1 MQVIDID
8 PTEQSRSNEGSGI
21 TPLSSSDFV
30 LHAPDAH
37 YVAHDD
43 GEMVARCST
52 WWTSV
57 PRLDGY
63 RVGLIGHYAAVH
75 GSGGDATLQRAC
87 ERLRSE
93 GCTLAIGPLDGSTW
107 RRYRFV
113 TQRIGNSPAFFL
125 EPDNPDSWPRDFERC
140 GFTALAQYR
149 SALTMD
155 LDDAAAQAVADHARF
170 RRQGLRLRPFD
181 QADVDAEFRRLYQV
195 SLASFSNNFLYTP
208 IGESEFTR
216 QYRALLPFVRP
227 GFISI
232 VEDDAGPIGFMFAIP
247 DALEAARTSD
257 GFISTLIVKTVAV
270 APRWRG
276 AGVGSMLLHHTHALA
291 RQQGFTRVI
300 HALMHETNASQ
311 HMSGDRAVTIRRY
324 ALFAKPL

>member
-1 MQVIDID
+1 MHVIDID
-8 PTEQSRSNEGSGI
+8 PTEQSRSNDGSGI
-21 TPLSSSDFV
+21 TPLSSSDV
-30 LHAPDAH
+30 AVHAPDAH
-37 YVAHDD
+37 YVAREA
-43 GEMVARCST
+43 GEIVARCST

-57 PRLDGY
+57 PHLNGHRP
-63 RVGLIGHYAAVH
+63 GLIGHYAAIH
-75 GSGGDATLQRAC
+75 GSGGDAVLQRAC
-87 ERLRSE
+87 ERLRSN

-113 TQRIGNSPAFFL
+113 TERLGSAPAFFL
-125 EPDNPDSWPRDFERC
+125 EPDNPDSWPRHFERC

-149 SALTMD
+149 SALTTD

-170 RRQGLRLRPFD
+170 RRKGLRLRPFD
-181 QADVDAEFRRLYQV
+181 PEDTDAELRRLYQL

-216 QYRALLPFVRP
+216 QYRALLPFIRSE
-227 GFISI
+227 FISI
-232 VEDDAGPIGFMFAIP
+232 VEDEAGPIGFMFAIP

-257 GFISTLIVKTVAV
+257 GSVSTLIVKTVAV

-300 HALMHETNASQ
+300 HALMYETNVSQ
-311 HMSGDRAVTIRRY
+311 HMSGDRAETIRRY
-324 ALFAKPL
+324 TLFARPL